1 MDLVV
6 ALGNPLKDRFG
17 QLHRAKLTLAQF
29 GAGLVERKLGETH
42 SMILGT
48 LKNVP
53 SRSGAL
59 ANRASALGRLVTWSS
74 RRVLVIFAAWLN
86 NWTSAVSSWFNL
98 SM

>member
-6 ALGNPLKDRFG
+6 GVGNPLKDRFG

-29 GAGLVERKLGETH
+29 GAGLVERKLSETH

-59 ANRASALGRLVTWSS
+59 ANRASAFGPIGHPVFTQCVGDIS
-74 RRVLVIFAAWLN
+74 RHG
-86 NWTSAVSSWFNL
+86 
-98 SM
+98 